1 MNLTEA
7 RELALGLMARHG
19 LTRWR
24 LTFDDAKTRAG
35 VCRADRREIGLSRRL
50 IALYS
55 PAEVTETV
63 LHEIAHALAGPGHGH
78 DAVWR
83 ATAIRIGCSGRRC
96 VPAEAPRI
104 DGDWVGVCRSGHRTS
119 AHRQPIRVRSCR
131 ECSPR
136 FDRTAVFAWTYR
148 GLPAPVH
155 PGYAAELRRLQSP
168 APSGRPGVG
177 DRVRLKGGGKYGGLV
192 GTVVKQGRTRY
203 QVQTRA
209 GVLGAPFTL
218 VEPA

>member
-155 PGYAAELRRLQSP
+155 PGYAAELSRLQSP